1 MGDSDSY
8 LDLAQRIEEG
18 FPEIENDIIMDLQE
32 SDEDYASL
40 CRKISEFK
48 AAHPI
53 ISKIV
58 EGSGDIT
65 LTSEE
70 HIAVV
75 EYINPDGSILVSE
88 TNVVKAGT
96 GTRSWRVLSKETVS
110 QILFI
115 QGKAQH
121 GK

>member
-1 MGDSDSY
+1 MALDTKAKGYKVEKGKPQIGWGASVPAGVAGSDPV
-8 LDLAQRIEEG
+8 AG
-18 FPEIENDIIMDLQE
+18 
-32 SDEDYASL
+32 
-40 CRKISEFK
+40 
-48 AAHPI
+48 
-53 ISKIV
+53 
-58 EGSGDIT
+58 
-65 LTSEE
+65 

-96 GTRSWRVLSKETVS
+96 GTRSWRVLSKETVF